1 MSKKGAP
8 LLPDIRCE
16 VCQMPLQRTVYQHR
30 KKYHDHCAVL
40 KRRQYGRD
48 YFQRQDVKDQRNK
61 RNREKNRQ
69 QRSRK
74 KIETVSTE
82 RQVKMLSAQVQM
94 LSERIYRLEE
104 RFPEEE
110 MEQVEALE
118 RRRGLHEVLK
128 AGDS

>member
-1 MSKKGAP
+1 
-8 LLPDIRCE
+8 
-16 VCQMPLQRTVYQHR
+16 
-30 KKYHDHCAVL
+30 
-40 KRRQYGRD
+40 
-48 YFQRQDVKDQRNK
+48 
-61 RNREKNRQ
+61 
-69 QRSRK
+69 
-74 KIETVSTE
+74 
-82 RQVKMLSAQVQM
+82 MLSAQVQM